1 MDQVQPAI
9 KTSIII
15 ADRTHLK
22 ERVIVVYEEI
32 QKKVLANLKI
42 IKLIRILLWMMDK
55 KVFHNKITRLQKS
68 RSPKLITVSK
78 MSLPWRILSW
88 SKVLVQM

>member
-42 IKLIRILLWMMDK
+42 IKLIRILL
-55 KVFHNKITRLQKS
+55 
-68 RSPKLITVSK
+68 
-78 MSLPWRILSW
+78 
-88 SKVLVQM
+88 